1 MRAFGYIATAATTEA
16 AVNGTTYTEPTVG
29 AQRSV
34 KSGSANDTA
43 AGTGIRSVRIV
54 YYTLAADG
62 TIAGPFSEIVA
73 LNGVTAVPTVN
84 TNICLIDRVEAV
96 TVGSGGVAAGIITLA
111 TDNAGTGAICTIA
124 AGERRTYMAHAYVP
138 NGRRLNITDVTLDS
152 GEVATVE
159 TRFDLRALGY
169 NTNPPTAVEAAITNG
184 LRAQG
189 LSGAWQI
196 FGQSGPLAVVSGPAR
211 VQLYTT
217 PGAATAAVQRGD
229 FGYYLS

>member
-43 AGTGIRSVRIV
+43 AGTGVRSVRIV

-62 TIAGPFSEIVA
+62 TIAGPFSEIVV
-73 LNGVTAVPTVN
+73 LNGVTAVPTVA

-124 AGERRTYMAHAYVP
+124 AGERRTYLAHAYVP

-152 GEVATVE
+152 GEAVTVE
-159 TRFDLRALGY
+159 TRFDLRALAYGVA
-169 NTNPPTAVEAAITNG
+169 NAAEAPITNG

-196 FGQSGPLAVVSGPAR
+196 LGQGAPLAVVSGPAR
-211 VQLYTT
+211 VQLYAT
-217 PGAATAAVQRGD
+217 PGAITGTTQRGD